1 MSCTSCGMPPTSV
14 ETYENFPWLNANPEQ
29 SVEKKTESDCKQQSK
44 CFYTAQGLFVCDA
57 AQTDNKNVSKNE
69 EMAKWSLFNQ
79 KGLNKSASPFLS

>member
-14 ETYENFPWLNANPEQ
+14 ETYENFPWLTAEAP
-29 SVEKKTESDCKQQSK
+29 VDKKPESDCKQQSK
-44 CFYTAQGLFVCDA
+44 CFYTAQGIFVCE